1 MINLTVFCSSKN
13 NIDKVYFD
21 NCKNLINKLDINKI
35 NIVYGGGTTGLMG
48 IIRKAYKGKII
59 SSNLIK
65 FIEPNLIDNFI
76 FNNIHDRQKK
86 LIDLGDAFL
95 ILPGGCGT
103 HYEFFQILTQNDIGE
118 TNKPIFIY
126 NVNNIFDE
134 LIKYISNLHEKG
146 FITKDFKKLNLYIL
160 NDDTEIANLINNL

>member
-21 NCKNLINKLDINKI
+21 KCENLINKLDINKI

-48 IIRKAYKGKII
+48 IIRKAYNGKII

-65 FIEPNLIDNFI
+65 FVEPDLKDDFV
-76 FNNIHDRQKK
+76 FDNIHDRQKK
-86 LIDLGDAFL
+86 LIELGDTYL

-118 TNKPIFIY
+118 TNKSIFLY

-134 LIKYISNLHEKG
+134 LIKHITNLHEKG
-146 FITKDFKKLNLYIL
+146 FITKDFKKLNLFIL
-160 NDDTEIANLINNL
+160 NDDTEIADLINNL